1 MSNYKDLK
9 NNPRLKQ
16 IYLSRIQI
24 IKHVRDFFHNKN
36 YLEVDTPIAIILPGQ
51 EPYLNPI
58 PIKITNPIDIEQK
71 MYLQTS
77 PEFAMKKLIASGMDK
92 IFQICKCFRN
102 NESWGGIHN
111 TEFTMI
117 EWYKKAE
124 LENIMNETEELFKY
138 VAKRIGKT
146 KCSYKNIEVDIE
158 QKWAK
163 ISVKQL
169 FKKYLNVNLD
179 EILTK
184 KSIQSFAKQKEIKI
198 NEKYSYDDIFYLIFL
213 NHIEPNLGV
222 KTPTFVYDYPAQ
234 LCSLSKLSSDKNYA
248 QRTELYI
255 CGLEIANAFGE
266 LIDSEKQKNNLL
278 IDQEKRKQLNKDI
291 YDIDNEFIDS
301 LKYIEEDL
309 SGIALGIDRMILLF
323 NDTDEINEVIFQSIN
338 DQIKK

>member
-1 MSNYKDLK
+1 MSNYTDLK

-24 IKHVRDFFHNKN
+24 IRSIRNFFHNRN
-36 YLEVDTPIAIILPGQ
+36 YLETDTPIAVRLPGQ

-58 PIKITNPIDIEQK
+58 PVTITDPSNNTQK

-77 PEFAMKKLIASGMDK
+77 PEFAMKKLIATGMDK

-117 EWYKKAE
+117 EWYQKVS
-124 LENIMNETEELFKY
+124 LEDIMNEAEALFKY
-138 VAKRIGKT
+138 VAQKINVSEF
-146 KCSYKNIEVDIE
+146 SYKDSKVNIQQQWDR
-158 QKWAK
+158 

-169 FKKYLNVNLD
+169 FKQHLDANLD
-179 EILTK
+179 QLLTRD
-184 KSIQSFAKQKEIKI
+184 SVQALAKQRGYEV
-198 NEKYSYDDIFYLIFL
+198 NEKYSYEDIFYKIFL
-213 NHIEPNLGV
+213 NDIEPHLGKQKPV
-222 KTPTFVYDYPAQ
+222 FVYDYPAQ
-234 LCSLSKLSSDKNYA
+234 LCSLSKLSIDEKYA

-255 CGLEIANAFGE
+255 CGLELANAFGE
-266 LIDSEKQKNNLL
+266 LIDSKKQNDNLKE
-278 IDQEKRKQLNKDI
+278 DQKKRKQLKKDI
-291 YDIDNEFIDS
+291 YDIDKEFINS
-301 LKYIEEDL
+301 LNDINEDL

-323 NDTDEINEVIFQSIN
+323 NNTDEINEVIFQSVN